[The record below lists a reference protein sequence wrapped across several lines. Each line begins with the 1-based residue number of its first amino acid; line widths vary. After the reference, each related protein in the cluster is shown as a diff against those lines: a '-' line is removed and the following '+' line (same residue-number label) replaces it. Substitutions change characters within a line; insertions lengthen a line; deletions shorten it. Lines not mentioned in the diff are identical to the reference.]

1 MTDKKRKRIARV
13 LALIIAV
20 VMVLTTLLMGL
31 PMIYGSSELYVYGA
45 SSAVASREDVDEELE
60 FLGDLIEGIK
70 DIYKDEVSYETL
82 LDGAYQGVF
91 DALKDPYSEY
101 FRTEEESAAFK
112 EQSDGEF
119 EGIGIT
125 MEDDGKGRCHVVAPV
140 KGSPAEEAGL
150 MAGDIVVSVDGTSLE
165 GKSLSEWG
173 DLIRGKAGTDVV
185 LVVERDGM
193 RLTFTVTRAKIKT
206 EAVTWEMLEN
216 NIGYIQITQF
226 DNDAD
231 REFLLKRA
239 GALHA
244 GAEALIIDVRNNTGG
259 HVDVALNIAN
269 LLIPGEDKIIMEM
282 TRQGEVVGTAATNG
296 AGMEGIPVVLLI
308 NEGSASASEILA
320 GALKDNGAATLV
332 GTTTY
337 GKGIAQVVSELENGA
352 TMKVS
357 TYYFTTP
364 KGNVIN
370 GVGVSPDVYVVNG
383 TGLSAEEAFA
393 EYAKLAPMTEKIKY
407 YKGQMGLN
415 VYAAQQRLNLLGY
428 DLALTATMDEATVAA
443 IRQFQGETGMFPYG
457 GLDYSTMAMLERLVT
472 ERLTGDGED
481 KQLEK
486 AVELLMK

>member
-1 MTDKKRKRIARV
+1 MTDKKRKRIARL

-82 LDGAYQGVF
+82 IDGAYQGVF

-140 KGSPAEEAGL
+140 KGSPAEDAGL

-165 GKSLSEWG
+165 GRSLSEWG

-337 GKGIAQVVSELENGA
+337 GKGIA
-352 TMKVS
+352 
-357 TYYFTTP
+357 
-364 KGNVIN
+364 
-370 GVGVSPDVYVVNG
+370 
-383 TGLSAEEAFA
+383 
-393 EYAKLAPMTEKIKY
+393 
-407 YKGQMGLN
+407 
-415 VYAAQQRLNLLGY
+415 
-428 DLALTATMDEATVAA
+428 
-443 IRQFQGETGMFPYG
+443 
-457 GLDYSTMAMLERLVT
+457 
-472 ERLTGDGED
+472 
-481 KQLEK
+481 
-486 AVELLMK
+486 